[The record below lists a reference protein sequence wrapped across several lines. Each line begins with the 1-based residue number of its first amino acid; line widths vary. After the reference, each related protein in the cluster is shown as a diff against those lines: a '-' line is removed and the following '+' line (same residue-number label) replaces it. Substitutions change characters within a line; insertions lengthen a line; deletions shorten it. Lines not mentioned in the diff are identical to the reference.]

1 MKVVSTERSQV
12 LAARLAER
20 LCVPIA
26 PVQYTRFPDGE
37 QYLEAGPLDD
47 QMIILG
53 STTSDDAFVQLLLL
67 LDVCE
72 GCENT
77 LILPYMGYA
86 RQDKKFKPGEPLS
99 ARAIARALSTGVSR
113 VITVN
118 VHEPAIFKYFQGRPQ
133 NVCLSKEVALYI
145 NKKGLNNPL
154 VLAPDKGAS
163 GFADEVAKN
172 GKWDSDYLE
181 KTRHSGDSVTMEP
194 KSMDVKGRDVVIVDD
209 IISTGGTLV
218 TATSMLYSQGAH
230 SIEAVCVH
238 GVLIGGAYSR
248 MRSAG
253 IRGVSS
259 SDTIESVT
267 TKFSAVNSLA
277 EVILE

>member
-12 LAARLAER
+12 LAARLAEC
-20 LCVPIA
+20 LHVPIA
-26 PVQYTRFPDGE
+26 PVKYTRFPDGE

-47 QMIILG
+47 QMVILG
-53 STTSDDAFVQLLLL
+53 STTSDAAFVQLLLL
-67 LDVCE
+67 LDACE
-72 GCENT
+72 GCDNT

-99 ARAIARALSTGVSR
+99 ARAVGRALSTGVSS

-118 VHEPAIFKYFQGRPQ
+118 IHEPAIFEYFKGNPH

-145 NKKGLNNPL
+145 SESGLNNPL

-163 GFADEVAKN
+163 RFAGEVAKK
-172 GKWDSDYLE
+172 GGWGSDYLE
-181 KTRHSGDSVTMEP
+181 KTRHSGESVTMEP
-194 KSMDVKGRDVVIVDD
+194 KSMEVKGRDVVIVDD

-218 TATSMLYSQGAH
+218 TATSMLYSQGAR
-230 SIEAVCVH
+230 SIQAVCVH

-253 IRGVSS
+253 IRNVSS

-267 TKFSAVNSLA
+267 TRFSAVASLA
-277 EVILE
+277 DVLKK